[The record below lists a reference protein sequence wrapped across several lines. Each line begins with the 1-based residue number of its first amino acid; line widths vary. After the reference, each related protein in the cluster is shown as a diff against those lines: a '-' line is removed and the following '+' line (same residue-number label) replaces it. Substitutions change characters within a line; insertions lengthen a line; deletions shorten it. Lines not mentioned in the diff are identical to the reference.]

1 MFKRVVVATLLLIAF
16 SLSVVSV
23 GFAKN
28 NPTWLEE
35 KDPVDHPWGGDD
47 NNNPDSDDPIDPG
60 PVNPYQG
67 QYQFVY
73 GGGDKSGLL
82 ISLFEVAWVQ
92 VRGFIFHVTAEQTV
106 VNNGGRATVGSTSLD
121 GSSTSPS
128 GGKVGE

>member
-28 NPTWLEE
+28 NPTWLKE

-47 NNNPDSDDPIDPG
+47 NNNPDSDDEINPG
-60 PVNPYQG
+60 PVNPYP
-67 QYQFVY
+67 YQFVY

-82 ISLFEVAWVQ
+82 ISLFEVAWIQ
-92 VRGFIFHVTAEQTV
+92 VRGFVFHVTAESTV
-106 VNNGGRATVGSTSLD
+106 VNNGA
-121 GSSTSPS
+121 TSPS